1 MNEKKDQKAQ
11 EVEVNVGEVDVS
23 VSRASRKKDLFL
35 PISILAAAIM
45 IGGALV
51 FATLYKGGAAAAPA
65 VGAGNGNNGN
75 AAEATSTTVT
85 AAQAMTLGQRD
96 AILGNANA
104 KVTLIEYGDYQC
116 PYCGKFFSQ
125 TESQIIQNYVNTG
138 KVRFVFRNLPLSFL
152 GPESIAAAEAADCAE
167 DQNKLWVYHDA
178 LYSAKVAEVANGGTE
193 ADGFF
198 STVELLKIGQKVGL
212 NMSTFTSCV
221 NNNADGALVTQET
234 AAAVAAVGNS
244 TPSFI
249 VNGQIIS
256 GAQPYSVFQAALDS
270 ALQG

>member
-1 MNEKKDQKAQ
+1 MEEHNKLPIE
-11 EVEVNVGEVDVS
+11 EVDISGDNVEVS
-23 VSRASRKKDLFL
+23 VSRGGSRKKDLFL

-45 IGGALV
+45 VGGALV
-51 FATLYKGGAAAAPA
+51 FATLYKGGTAAAPT
-65 VGAGNGNNGN
+65 GESGNT
-75 AAEATSTTVT
+75 AEATST
-85 AAQAMTLGQRD
+85 AANLAAAMTLGPRD

-116 PYCGKFFSQ
+116 PYCGRFFSQ
-125 TESQIIQNYVNTG
+125 TESQIIQDYVNTG

-167 DQNKLWVYHDA
+167 DQNKLWAYHDA
-178 LYSAKVAEVANGGTE
+178 LYSAKVAEVAKGGTE

-198 STVELLKIGQKVGL
+198 STAELLNIGQKAGL
-212 NMSTFTSCV
+212 TMSTFTSCV
-221 NNNADGALVTQET
+221 NNNTDGALVTQET
-234 AAAVAAVGNS
+234 AAAVATVGNS

-249 VNGQIIS
+249 INGTLIS
-256 GAQPYSVFQAALDS
+256 GAQPYSVFQQALDS